1 MQFDEQT
8 FSIKAALA
16 AALATF
22 SRREKVKLFGF
33 SIAQMGL
40 GFLDLLAIG
49 LLGLLG
55 SLSVTGVQSLNP
67 TGKVASLLSLI
78 RVDDWSLQGQISV
91 LGLMAGSLLAIKT
104 IISLLI
110 TRRNLFFLSTRSA
123 KISISLVEK
132 LMKKSLLEL
141 QTKTTQENLYSV
153 QLGVSTLI
161 TGILGSF
168 LGFLA
173 DTTLLLILFTGLIF
187 VDLVSTIATL
197 IFFIGVGIT
206 LHKLLNVRVRLL
218 SEQTVSNTIQ
228 LNSRILEIVTAYRE
242 LVVRDRREYYLSEIS
257 KVRLEGAK
265 LESELGFVPNIS
277 KYAIDISLV
286 LGSLMIAGLQFAVND
301 ARHAVGSLL
310 IFLVAA
316 MRIGP
321 AVLRLHQGI
330 LTMKNG
336 TATARP
342 TLVLLSQEST
352 SVIEPQ
358 NKCEISGFDINHRG
372 FIPKVEI
379 TELTFAYAKDSP
391 WALSDIN
398 LSIEPSTMVAI
409 VGPSGAGKTTLVDL
423 ILGIFPPD
431 QGKVEISN
439 QAPHESFRAHP
450 GAVAYVPQEVFI
462 SNGTVKENVCLGFNA
477 KEISEEVI
485 WDAIRSASLE
495 TFVKSLDRGINTPVG
510 EFGSRLS
517 GGQRQRLGIARAL
530 LTKPSLLV
538 LDEAT
543 SSLDSISESEISQS
557 INKIRGEVTVI
568 VIAHR
573 LSTVRDADQV
583 IYLEKGRILAQ
594 GLFDDVQRSIPSFAT
609 QVKLAGL

>member
-1 MQFDEQT
+1 MPSPSNS
-8 FSIKAALA
+8 FSIKTALTS
-16 AALATF
+16 ALATF
-22 SRREKVKLFGF
+22 SRREKYKLFGF

-40 GFLDLLAIG
+40 GFLDLLGIG

-67 TGKVASLLSLI
+67 TGKVTTILRLARI
-78 RVDDWSLQGQISV
+78 DHWSIQGQISAI
-91 LGLMAGSLLAIKT
+91 GMIAGTLLALKT
-104 IISLLI
+104 VLSLLI
-110 TRRNLFFLSTRSA
+110 TRRNLYFLSTRSA

-132 LMKKSLLEL
+132 LMRKSLLEL
-141 QTKTTQENLYSV
+141 QEKTTQENLYSV

-173 DTTLLLILFTGLIF
+173 DAALLLILFTGLLF

-197 IFFIGVGIT
+197 FFFIGVGIA
-206 LHKLLNVRVRLL
+206 LHRFLNVRVRLL
-218 SEQTVSNTIQ
+218 SEKTVSNTLQ
-228 LNSRILEIVTAYRE
+228 LNSKVLEIVIAYRE
-242 LVVRDRREYYLSEIS
+242 LIVRDRRNYYLSEIS
-257 KVRLEGAK
+257 KIRYEGAK

-286 LGSLMIAGLQFAVND
+286 LGSLMIAGLQFAVTD

-321 AVLRLHQGI
+321 AVLRLQQGI
-330 LTMKNG
+330 LTMRNG
-336 TATARP
+336 TATARL
-342 TLVLLSQEST
+342 TLVLLSEEENPDTRTTGELFSANFT
-352 SVIEPQ
+352 SVH
-358 NKCEISGFDINHRG
+358 SA
-372 FIPKVEI
+372 FIPRVKI
-379 TELTFAYAKDSP
+379 SNLAFAYSKNSP
-391 WALSDIN
+391 WALTDIN
-398 LSIEPSTMVAI
+398 LEISPSTMVAI

-431 QGKVEISN
+431 KGSVTISG
-439 QAPHESFRAHP
+439 QVPHQTFHAHP

-462 SNGTVKENVCLGFNA
+462 SDCTIKENIALGFNVN
-477 KEISEEVI
+477 EICDEDI
-485 WDAIRSASLE
+485 WNAIRAANLE
-495 TFVKSLDRGINTPVG
+495 SFVESLDFGIDTRVG

-530 LTKPSLLV
+530 LTKPRLLV

-543 SSLDSISESEISQS
+543 SSLDSVSEAEITES

-573 LSTVRDADQV
+573 LSTVKDADQV
-583 IYLEKGRILAQ
+583 IYMEKGRVLAH
-594 GLFDDVQRSIPSFAT
+594 GAFDDVKKSIPSFAI
-609 QVKLAGL
+609 QAKLSGL

>member
-1 MQFDEQT
+1 MHFDEQK
-8 FSIKAALA
+8 FSIKAALK

-22 SRREKVKLFGF
+22 SKREKVKLFGF
-33 SIAQMGL
+33 SIAQMCL

-110 TRRNLFFLSTRSA
+110 TRRNLFFLSNRSA

-173 DTTLLLILFTGLIF
+173 DAMLLLILFTGLIF

-197 IFFIGVGIT
+197 IFFIGVGIA

-321 AVLRLHQGI
+321 AVLRLQQSI

-352 SVIEPQ
+352 SAIETQ
-358 NKCEISGFDINHRG
+358 NKLEISGFDINHRG
-372 FIPKVEI
+372 FTPKVEI

-391 WALSDIN
+391 WTLSDIN

-431 QGKVEISN
+431 KGKVEISN
-439 QAPHESFRAHP
+439 QAPHESFRSHP

-477 KEISEEVI
+477 EEISEEVI

-495 TFVKSLDRGINTPVG
+495 TFVKSLDLGINTPVG

-543 SSLDSISESEISQS
+543 SSLDSLSESEISQS

-583 IYLEKGRILAQ
+583 IYIEKGRILAQ
-594 GLFDDVQRSIPSFAT
+594 GSFDEVQRSIPSFAT

>member
-1 MQFDEQT
+1 MHSDEQT
-8 FSIKAALA
+8 FSVTAALK

-22 SRREKVKLFGF
+22 SRREKIKLWGF

-55 SLSVTGVQSLNP
+55 TLSVTGVQSLNP

-78 RVDDWSLQGQISV
+78 HVDDWSLQGQISA
-91 LGLMAGSLLAIKT
+91 LGAMAGTLLALKT
-104 IISLLI
+104 VLSLLI

-123 KISISLVEK
+123 NISISLVEK

-141 QTKTTQENLYSV
+141 QAKTTQENLYSV

-173 DTTLLLILFTGLIF
+173 DATLLLILFTGLIF

-206 LHKLLNVRVRLL
+206 LHKLLNVRVRIL
-218 SEQTVSNTIQ
+218 SEKTVSNTIQ
-228 LNSRILEIVTAYRE
+228 LNSKILEIVTAYRE
-242 LVVRDRREYYLSEIS
+242 LVVRDRREYYLREIS

-321 AVLRLHQGI
+321 AVLRLQQSI

-352 SVIEPQ
+352 SKIETQ
-358 NKCEISGFDINHRG
+358 NEFEITGFDINHPG

-379 TELTFAYAKDSP
+379 TELSFAYVKNSP

-398 LSIEPSTMVAI
+398 LIIEPSTMVAI

-439 QAPHESFRAHP
+439 KAPHESFRAHP

-477 KEISEEVI
+477 EEIHEEVI

-495 TFVKSLDRGINTPVG
+495 TFVKSLDLGINTPVG

-543 SSLDSISESEISQS
+543 SSLDSLSESEISQS

-583 IYLEKGRILAQ
+583 VYIDKGRILAR
-594 GLFDDVQRSIPSFAT
+594 GTFDEVQQNIPSFAT

>member
-1 MQFDEQT
+1 VQFDEQT

>member
-1 MQFDEQT
+1 VHTASST
-8 FSIKAALA
+8 FSIKAALNS
-16 AALATF
+16 ALATF
-22 SRREKVKLFGF
+22 SRREKIKLFGF

-40 GFLDLLAIG
+40 GFLDLMGIG

-67 TGKVASLLSLI
+67 TGKVTTILRLAHL
-78 RVDDWSLQGQISV
+78 DDWSLQGQISAI
-91 LGLMAGSLLAIKT
+91 GMIAGTLLALKT
-104 IISLLI
+104 VLSLLI
-110 TRRNLFFLSTRSA
+110 TRRNLYFLSSRSA

-132 LMKKSLLEL
+132 LMGKSLLEL
-141 QTKTTQENLYSV
+141 QAKTTQENLYSV
-153 QLGVSTLI
+153 QLGVSTLV

-173 DTTLLLILFTGLIF
+173 DATLLLILFTGLLF

-197 IFFIGVGIT
+197 LFFIGVGIA

-218 SEQTVSNTIQ
+218 SEKSVSNTIQ
-228 LNSRILEIVTAYRE
+228 LNSRVLEIVTAYRE
-242 LVVRDRREYYLSEIS
+242 LVVRDRRNYYLREIS
-257 KVRLEGAK
+257 KIRYEGAK

-286 LGSLMIAGLQFAVND
+286 LGSLMIAGLQFAVTD

-321 AVLRLHQGI
+321 AVLRLQQGI
-330 LTMKNG
+330 LTMRNG
-336 TATARP
+336 TATARS
-342 TLVLLSQEST
+342 TLILLSEDRSSFTQTRLESD
-352 SVIEPQ
+352 SAKFANIHP
-358 NKCEISGFDINHRG
+358 G
-372 FIPKVEI
+372 FIPEVKI
-379 TELTFAYAKDSP
+379 SNLTFRYSKNSP
-391 WALSDIN
+391 WALTDVNLKIN
-398 LSIEPSTMVAI
+398 PSTMVAI

-431 QGKVEISN
+431 KGSITISGHEPH
-439 QAPHESFRAHP
+439 QAFHQYP

-462 SNGTVKENVCLGFNA
+462 SDCTIRENIALGFNIN
-477 KEISEEVI
+477 EIPEEVI
-485 WDAIRSASLE
+485 WEAIRSANLDG
-495 TFVKSLDRGINTPVG
+495 FVKSLELGLDTRVG

-530 LTKPSLLV
+530 LTKPRLLV

-543 SSLDSISESEISQS
+543 SSLDSVSESEITES

-573 LSTVRDADQV
+573 LSTVKDADRV
-583 IYLEKGRILAQ
+583 IYIEKGQVLAY
-594 GLFDDVQRSIPSFAT
+594 GTFNDVKNTIPSFAT
-609 QVKLAGL
+609 QAKLSGL

>member
-1 MQFDEQT
+1 VHFDEQT
-8 FSIKAALA
+8 FSIKAALK

-22 SRREKVKLFGF
+22 SRREKFKLCGF
-33 SIAQMGL
+33 SIAQMCL

-173 DTTLLLILFTGLIF
+173 DAMLLLILFTGLIF

-197 IFFIGVGIT
+197 IFFIGVGIA

-321 AVLRLHQGI
+321 AVLRLQQSI

-358 NKCEISGFDINHRG
+358 NKFEISGFDINHRG

-379 TELTFAYAKDSP
+379 TELTFSYVKDSP

-431 QGKVEISN
+431 KGKVEISN

-477 KEISEEVI
+477 EEISEEVT

-495 TFVKSLDRGINTPVG
+495 TFVKSLDLGINTPVG

-543 SSLDSISESEISQS
+543 SSLDSLSESEISQS

-594 GLFDDVQRSIPSFAT
+594 GSFDEVQRSIPSFAT